1 MSETKIETAEDF
13 RKAMEEKIERFLAE
27 AIPSTVDQIWAR
39 SVLRRMIMAQ
49 LANSIVEFAGAADVN
64 VIRGEKDFEFK
75 GEEVKCE
82 LAEAGIPHAPHVV
95 GSYQTVRYGALD
107 YYCLGTE
114 GSLPIWGY
122 TIHVK
127 IDVKRRGWRAEGRV
141 RVEVTA

>member
-1 MSETKIETAEDF
+1 MSTTQDF
-13 RKAMEEKIERFLAE
+13 EKTMNEKIEKFISE
-27 AIPSTVDQIWAR
+27 VIPSSVDQIWAR
-39 SVLRRMIMAQ
+39 SVLEGLVMAN
-49 LANSIVEFAGAADVN
+49 LANSVVRFANAVDVAKA
-64 VIRGEKDFEFK
+64 ISGERDFEFK

-107 YYCLGTE
+107 YYCLGKE

-122 TIHVK
+122 TITIK
-127 IDVKRRGWRAEGRV
+127 LLEVKRWGWRVSGRV